1 MSDEEHSRAI
11 LEANNRKSLILL
23 TKIVDWYDNNFM
35 EQSFAEIMVE
45 IREHLKENDQG
56 EENEKD

>member
-1 MSDEEHSRAI
+1 MTDEEHSRAI

-23 TKIVDWYDNNFM
+23 TKIVDWHDNNFM
-35 EQSFAEIMVE
+35 EQSFAEIMAE
-45 IREHLKENDQG
+45 IREHLEENDLR

>member
-35 EQSFAEIMVE
+35 EQSFAEIMAE
-45 IREHLKENDQG
+45 IREHLEENDLR